1 MAELPV
7 LGDRYELLAELG
19 AGASGAVYRARDRVL
34 GRELAVKWMLE
45 LPTAEDARRFRR
57 EATLAS
63 SFRHP
68 DVIEVF
74 DVGEH
79 AGKPYLA
86 MELVAAPS
94 LAAALVDTI
103 DPPTIT
109 GTIKLAAMVATL
121 IEAAHAA
128 GVVHRDLKP
137 ANVFVEGT
145 LAAPTRC
152 RLSDFGLAFML
163 DPPQD
168 TLGRFTIEGVLLGTP
183 LYMAPEQAEGRT
195 VGAAVDVYALGCVIH
210 EMLSGRPPFVGNVAR
225 VLAGH
230 AYLPPIPL
238 RDLDAEVPAD
248 LEALVLDMLAKDAA
262 ERPTSGDVA
271 RRLREL
277 DAHSGRKRS
286 ITLQPRS
293 ARALAATLAH
303 DKAPAE
309 RRLRIDHANPA
320 LVEQLEAHGVTIA
333 DDAKVVLT
341 AGDQPSGKALAI
353 RLLAAPTAADLALA
367 IRNGLA
373 GVARW
378 PGPIEPVLAQ
388 LTRVWR
394 RA

>member
-1 MAELPV
+1 MPELPV
-7 LGDRYELLAELG
+7 LGERYELRAQLG
-19 AGASGAVYRARDRVL
+19 AGASGAVYRAHDRVL
-34 GRELAVKWMLE
+34 GREIAVKWMLE
-45 LPTAEDARRFRR
+45 IPTAEDARRFRR

-94 LAAALVDTI
+94 LASALVELI

-109 GTIKLAAMVATL
+109 GTVKLAAMVATL

-145 LAAPTRC
+145 LGSPTRC
-152 RLSDFGLAFML
+152 RLSDFGLAFMMN
-163 DPPQD
+163 PTQD
-168 TLGRFTIEGVLLGTP
+168 TLGRFTVEGVLLGTP
-183 LYMAPEQAEGRT
+183 LYMAPEQAEGKT
-195 VGAAVDVYALGCVIH
+195 VGASVDVYALGCMIH

-238 RDLDAEVPAD
+238 RELDAEVPPE
-248 LEALVLDMLAKDAA
+248 LEGLVLDMLAKDPSL
-262 ERPTSGDVA
+262 RPSAGEVS

-277 DAHSGRKRS
+277 GETSGRKRS
-286 ITLQPRS
+286 ATLQPRS
-293 ARALAATLAH
+293 ARALAPAIRNSV
-303 DKAPAE
+303 APVD
-309 RRLRIDHANPA
+309 RRLRIDHDDPA
-320 LVEQLEAHGVTIA
+320 LVEQLRAHDVTIT
-333 DDAKVVLT
+333 DDARVVLT
-341 AGDQPSGKALAI
+341 RSATPSKGPTI
-353 RLLAAPTAADLALA
+353 RLVASPTTADLAVA

-388 LTRVWR
+388 LLRAWR

>member
-7 LGDRYELLAELG
+7 LAERYELLGELG
-19 AGASGAVYRARDRVL
+19 SGASGAVYRAHDRIL
-34 GRELAVKWMLE
+34 GREIAVKWMIE

-79 AGKPYLA
+79 AGKPFIA
-86 MELVAAPS
+86 MELVSVPS
-94 LAAALVDTI
+94 LASALVETI
-103 DPPTIT
+103 DPPTVT
-109 GTIKLAAMVATL
+109 GTIKLAAMVAAL
-121 IEAAHAA
+121 IEVAHAA
-128 GVVHRDLKP
+128 GIVHRDLKP

-145 LAAPTRC
+145 LGAPTRC

-168 TLGRFTIEGVLLGTP
+168 TLGRFTIEGILLGTP
-183 LYMAPEQAEGRT
+183 LYMAPEQAEGRG
-195 VGAAVDVYALGCVIH
+195 VGSAVDVYALGCMIH

-238 RDLDAEVPAD
+238 RELDAEIPAD

-262 ERPTSGDVA
+262 ERPTAGDVA

-277 DAHSGRKRS
+277 GESSGRKRS
-286 ITLQPRS
+286 TTLQPRS

-303 DKAPAE
+303 EKSPSQ
-309 RRLRIDHANPA
+309 RRLRIDHDNPA

-333 DDAKVVLT
+333 DDARVVLT
-341 AGDQPSGKALAI
+341 EGDTPPAEKLAI
-353 RLLAAPTAADLALA
+353 RLLAAPTPSDLALA
-367 IRNGLA
+367 IRSGLA

-378 PGPIEPVLAQ
+378 PGPIEPMLAQ
-388 LTRVWR
+388 LARVWR

>member
-7 LGDRYELLAELG
+7 LGERYELLTELG
-19 AGASGAVYRARDRVL
+19 SGASGAVYRAHDRIL
-34 GRELAVKWMLE
+34 GREIAVKWMIE

-79 AGKPYLA
+79 AGKPFIA
-86 MELVAAPS
+86 MELVSVPS
-94 LAAALVDTI
+94 LASALVETI

-121 IEAAHAA
+121 IEVAHAA
-128 GVVHRDLKP
+128 GIVHRDLKP
-137 ANVFVEGT
+137 ANVFVEGP
-145 LAAPTRC
+145 LGAPTRC

-238 RDLDAEVPAD
+238 RELDAEIPPD
-248 LEALVLDMLAKDAA
+248 LEGLVLDMLAKDAA
-262 ERPTSGDVA
+262 ERPTAGEVA

-277 DAHSGRKRS
+277 GETSGRKRS
-286 ITLQPRS
+286 TTLQPRS
-293 ARALAATLAH
+293 ARALAATTAG
-303 DKAPAE
+303 DKRSAD
-309 RRLRIDHANPA
+309 RRLRIDHDDPA
-320 LVEQLEAHGVTIA
+320 LALQLQAHGVTIA
-333 DDAKVVLT
+333 EDARVVLM
-341 AGDQPSGKALAI
+341 AGDTPPADRLAI
-353 RLLAAPTAADLALA
+353 RVLAAPTPNDLALA
-367 IRNGLA
+367 IRSGLA
-373 GVARW
+373 GVVRW
-378 PGPIEPVLAQ
+378 PGPIEPMLAQ
-388 LTRVWR
+388 LARVWR